1 MARVILF
8 AGGDGGG
15 IRITPNGIEPIP
27 PFDPALRLQL
37 RALNALVRAASI
49 MPVKESTRRLGGPV
63 GKLTSAILAQL
74 EAVVGEIDADTGLVF
89 QDADGGFT
97 CGSTGKPPIPF
108 PWPVD
113 PRLTVER
120 LIAQNVL
127 SVPALTFLEQAARQ
141 KLDVFAV
148 ARDPKAAA
156 KRIGVSL
163 SAEVEQS
170 IRSLGIDK
178 DKLGGAADQEAIDF
192 YKKVVADG
200 RFIADWAINPASVA
214 ERLKLKVSQEAIDRI
229 VASRDIG
236 LTQPGG
242 ELMSPAAV
250 AVAVAI
256 VIVLWSR
263 EAELPVLDRSGLRK
277 L

>member
-8 AGGDGGG
+8 GGGDGGG

-49 MPVKESTRRLGGPV
+49 MPVRESTRHLGGPV

-97 CGSTGKPPIPF
+97 CGSTGKPPVPF

-120 LIAQNVL
+120 LVAQNVL

-141 KLDVFAV
+141 KLDVFTV

-156 KRIGVSL
+156 EKIGVSL

-170 IRSLGIDK
+170 IRALGIDK
-178 DKLGGAADQEAIDF
+178 DKLSGAADQEAIDF

-200 RFIADWAINPASVA
+200 RFIADWAVSPASVA
-214 ERLKLKVSQEAIDRI
+214 ERLKVQVSQEAIDRI

-236 LTQPGG
+236 QTQPGG

-256 VIVLWSR
+256 VIVLWDR